1 MTLDDTAISERMGG
15 FMEALGR
22 QRIEY
27 VDPSSAR
34 FDRALRLLVIIGRKQ
49 VRASVY
55 RMLILVEREARVR
68 RIIMEH
74 VDQRCA
80 DAVEAG
86 MDRAR

>member
-1 MTLDDTAISERMGG
+1 MSAYL
-15 FMEALGR
+15 ALVGR
-22 QRIEY
+22 RFPEEM
-27 VDPSSAR
+27 DREPDR

-68 RIIMEH
+68 RIVREH
-74 VDQRCA
+74 VDQRCM

-86 MDRAR
+86 IER